1 MISVE
6 EFIKPLGSSFTA
18 KSAPQQVVIF
28 GWYLHAVR
36 EQANFGT
43 GDIGACFDAAHVA
56 RPANIAATLA
66 KLVGRK
72 DVLRS
77 GNSFRL
83 SANVRSATERMLPVR
98 ASTVSTTK
106 LLNDLV
112 PRGANSAQQTFLNE
126 TLRCFKQGAFRAA
139 IVMAWNL
146 AYSHVCDRILAS
158 QIVPFNAQK
167 KLTYPKLPDITKM
180 SDFEDY
186 RESQV
191 IEICRGARI
200 LDATV
205 CKHLTA
211 QLNRRNSAAHPSSAT
226 FMAAQAEDTITDL
239 VNNVLLNPA
248 V

>member
-1 MISVE
+1 MISAE
-6 EFIKPLGSSFTA
+6 EFIKPLGSSFAA
-18 KSAPQQVVIF
+18 KSGPQQVVIF

-43 GDIGACFDAAHVA
+43 GDIGACFDAAHLV
-56 RPANIAATLA
+56 RPVNIAATLA
-66 KLVGRK
+66 KLVERK

-83 SANVRSATERMLPVR
+83 SAKARSATGRMLPVR

-106 LLNDLV
+106 LLNDLASRV
-112 PRGANSAQQTFLNE
+112 VKPAQQTFLNE
-126 TLRCFKQGAFRAA
+126 TLRCFKQDAFRAA

-158 QIVPFNAQK
+158 QVVSFNAQK
-167 KLTYPKLPDITKM
+167 KLAYPKLPDITKG

-186 RESQV
+186 KESQV

-211 QLNRRNSAAHPSSAT
+211 QLNRRNSAAHPSSAV
-226 FMAAQAEDTITDL
+226 FVAAQAEDTITDL

>member
-1 MISVE
+1 MISAE
-6 EFIKPLGSSFTA
+6 EFIKPLGSSFAA
-18 KSAPQQVVIF
+18 KSGPQQVVIF

-43 GDIGACFDAAHVA
+43 GDIGACFDAAHLV
-56 RPANIAATLA
+56 RPVNIAATLA
-66 KLVGRK
+66 KLVERK

-83 SANVRSATERMLPVR
+83 SANARSAIGRMLPVR

-106 LLNDLV
+106 LLNDLASRV
-112 PRGANSAQQTFLNE
+112 VKPAQQTFLNE
-126 TLRCFKQGAFRAA
+126 TLRCFKQDAFRAA

-158 QIVPFNAQK
+158 QVVSFNAQK
-167 KLTYPKLPDITKM
+167 KLAYPKLPDITKG

-186 RESQV
+186 KESQV

-205 CKHLTA
+205 CKLLTA
-211 QLNRRNSAAHPSSAT
+211 QLNRRNSAAHPSSAI
-226 FMAAQAEDTITDL
+226 FVAAQAEDTITDL